1 MVVHSYWFFSKEI
14 GYRNHV
20 KEHHPLDDV
29 NIQIGHPLT
38 SGLALDMVLAENT
51 AYPEYLRDLFNYVFD
66 NHMITDG

>member
-1 MVVHSYWFFSKEI
+1 M
-14 GYRNHV
+14 NHQASV
-20 KEHHPLDDV
+20 NHDDDV

-66 NHMITDG
+66 NYMITDG